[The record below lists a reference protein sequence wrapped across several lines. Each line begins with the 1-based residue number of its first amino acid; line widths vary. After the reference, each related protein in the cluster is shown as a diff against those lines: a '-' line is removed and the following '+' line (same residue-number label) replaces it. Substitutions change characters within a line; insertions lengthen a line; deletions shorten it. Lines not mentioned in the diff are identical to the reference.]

1 MLDKLNTKLNEVRS
15 QIERAKANLNALSGA
30 EQVLQQLLSEI
41 SKESE
46 AVEDATHND

>member
-30 EQVLQQLLSEI
+30 EQVLLQLINEI
-41 SKESE
+41 NSESE
-46 AVEDATHND
+46 AAKDATDNG